1 MRARTSD
8 DRSPAIGPRLT
19 VRRPPDRPGSS
30 HIAIAVAVCLL
41 SGARV
46 VSAQTTYYLHNES
59 SFNFGL
65 LQLKTAPP
73 DTAVVVDLSRDL
85 KGVGPTTDTLREF
98 DTQPGVPG
106 VGGGRA
112 EQHHTDGHAVDE
124 KNILLRDSLPLRRVL
139 HGAEQWRA
147 PVHVVSVQCRRD
159 GGADDHLPP
168 TTLHVLVHDQLSRDD
183 AQHRPF
189 RGDPGVPHD
198 VGPGQQEHERGV
210 GLRRHDKGD
219 ERIARGHSESD
230 STVHHDAQPD
240 LGPGELGRDD

>member
-19 VRRPPDRPGSS
+19 VRRPPDRPGSF
-30 HIAIAVAVCLL
+30 HIAITVAVCLV

-106 VGGGRA
+106 VGG
-112 EQHHTDGHAVDE
+112 V
-124 KNILLRDSLPLRRVL
+124 LP
-139 HGAEQWRA
+139 
-147 PVHVVSVQCRRD
+147 SS
-159 GGADDHLPP
+159 
-168 TTLHVLVHDQLSRDD
+168 TTLTVSLWMRKTSSYGIVFPYAEFFTEPSSGGPPFTSFLCSAEGTAALTTTFPQQPYTFSCMTNSAVTMLSTD
-183 AQHRPF
+183 HF
-189 RGDPGVPHD
+189 VVIPGYHM
-198 VGPGQQEHERGV
+198 
-210 GLRRHDKGD
+210 
-219 ERIARGHSESD
+219 
-230 STVHHDAQPD
+230 T
-240 LGPGELGRDD
+240 

>member
-19 VRRPPDRPGSS
+19 VRRPPDRPGSF
-30 HIAIAVAVCLL
+30 HIAITVAVCLV

-124 KNILLRDSLPLRRVL
+124 KNILLRDGLPL
-139 HGAEQWRA
+139 
-147 PVHVVSVQCRRD
+147 
-159 GGADDHLPP
+159 
-168 TTLHVLVHDQLSRDD
+168 
-183 AQHRPF
+183 
-189 RGDPGVPHD
+189 
-198 VGPGQQEHERGV
+198 
-210 GLRRHDKGD
+210 
-219 ERIARGHSESD
+219 
-230 STVHHDAQPD
+230 
-240 LGPGELGRDD
+240 